1 MSSYSQEADS
11 KCEAD
16 AFVGLQHIHHVQ
28 RLQTIIDP
36 LIGLLP
42 KSALMK

>member
-1 MSSYSQEADS
+1 MPSYPQETDS

-16 AFVGLQHIHHVQ
+16 ALVGLQHIHHVQ

-42 KSALMK
+42 ESAFMK